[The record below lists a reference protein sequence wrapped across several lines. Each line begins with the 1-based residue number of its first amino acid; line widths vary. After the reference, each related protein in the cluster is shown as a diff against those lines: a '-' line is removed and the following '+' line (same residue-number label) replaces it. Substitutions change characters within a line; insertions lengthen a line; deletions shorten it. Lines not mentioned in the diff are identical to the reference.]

1 MFLSIKQIEPA
12 GLRVERE
19 VHPARIT
26 DPEGRPIPF
35 APVRLQGWVTPRGAR
50 FRFRGSFTTTG
61 TFECARCLEPTP
73 IQVQAEFDLL
83 YARQPPMEPAADDA
97 EAAEEARAFMPL
109 CEEGIDLLALV
120 SEQIYL
126 NLPLKPLCSPS
137 CRGLCPQCG
146 ANRNAA
152 KCGCGSQAGL
162 KPGLAPAREH

>member
-26 DPEGRPIPF
+26 DPDGRPIPF
-35 APVRLQGWVTPRGAR
+35 GPVRLEGWVTPRGSR
-50 FRFRGSFTTTG
+50 FRFRGSFAASG
-61 TFECARCLEPTP
+61 TFECARCLEPTQ
-73 IQVQAEFDLL
+73 IQLQADFDLL
-83 YARQPPMEPAADDA
+83 YARQAPEAPAAGDVEAA
-97 EAAEEARAFMPL
+97 EAAQAFMPL

-126 NLPLKPLCSPS
+126 NMPLKPLCSPS

-152 KCGCGSQAGL
+152 ECGCSERGGL
-162 KPGLAPAREH
+162 EPGVSPAREQ